1 MDSSTLILL
10 VGAGAAILTA
20 GLRPRDFWPM
30 VANVGII
37 AVGTLALLWMLDN
50 PDKAKAIQEQASD
63 MGKNIL
69 IFLALQPL
77 VFIGAKWLAK
87 LLDKLPDSGE
97 VPKR

>member
-1 MDSSTLILL
+1 MDTSTLILL

-50 PDKAKAIQEQASD
+50 PEKTKEIQQQATVT
-63 MGKNIL
+63 GTHAL
-69 IFLALQPL
+69 IFIACQPL
-77 VFIGAKWLAK
+77 VILAGWWLSK
-87 LLDKLPDSGE
+87 LLGKLSGDRAT
-97 VPKR
+97 KQ